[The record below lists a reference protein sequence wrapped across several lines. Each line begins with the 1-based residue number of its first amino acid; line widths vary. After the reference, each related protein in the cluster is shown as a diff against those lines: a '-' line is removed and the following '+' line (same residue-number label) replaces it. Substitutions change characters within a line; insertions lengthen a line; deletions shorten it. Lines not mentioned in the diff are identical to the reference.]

1 MEFQIILDRNEQ
13 NNLKDAL
20 GQVRILGK
28 SVNTSFNSVFLRV
41 DGTEEDFTYFRIMLG
56 KDKVWI
62 R

>member
-1 MEFQIILDRNEQ
+1 MEFQLIISRNEQ
-13 NNLKDAL
+13 HILKDAL

-28 SVNTSFNSVFLRV
+28 SVNTSINNVFLRV

-56 KDKVWI
+56 NDKVWL